1 VSRINRNGISE
12 SGWTSSSQSEASS
25 VSRSVARSTSSR
37 SSGISDVL
45 DTFSQGSN
53 ASNRS
58 NRSNRSNSSWAV
70 TPNPP
75 PSTRSS
81 TRRSSETT
89 ASALSHRSYV
99 SARSNA
105 SSQASARSN
114 ASSYASA
121 TSNPSSLGLGTHRD
135 DVSGTGRPPS
145 LASSG
150 GRTSTGQQAA
160 DALMRVHD
168 IAQSTR
174 SMRSSNMGRY
184 LPQETLSRYEAVSQ
198 RSSDMVSELNAMRWP
213 QISRFLRTDGEA
225 RDRFVR
231 DVDSLAAEHDRLN
244 PEVQDAASVADTIE
258 HAPLTFAH
266 WPRGR

>member
-1 VSRINRNGISE
+1 MSRINRNDSLEWG
-12 SGWTSSSQSEASS
+12 SSSSSRSEAPS

-45 DTFSQGSN
+45 DNLSQGSN

-58 NRSNRSNSSWAV
+58 NRSNGRWTV

-75 PSTRSS
+75 PSVSSS
-81 TRRSSETT
+81 TRRSSGTT
-89 ASALSHRSYV
+89 ASALSNRSYA

-105 SSQASARSN
+105 SSQASSN

-135 DVSGTGRPPS
+135 DVSATGRSAS

-150 GRTSTGQQAA
+150 RRRSTDQQAA

-168 IAQSTR
+168 IARSTG
-174 SMRSSNMGRY
+174 SMRSRNAGRY
-184 LPQETLSRYEAVSQ
+184 LPQDTLSRYDAVSQ

-213 QISRFLRTDGEA
+213 QISRFLGTDSEA

-231 DVDSLAAEHDRLN
+231 DVDSLAAEHDRLD
-244 PEVQDAASVADTIE
+244 PDVQQAASIADTVE
-258 HAPLTFAH
+258 HAPLTFVS

>member
-99 SARSNA
+99 
-105 SSQASARSN
+105 SARSN